1 MKTMKLKK
9 ILVPVD
15 FSKTSDKAVEYA
27 LFLAEK
33 YGAKVTLFH
42 AVVLLKEDVDEEEHL
57 KAYETIIEK
66 KEEKR
71 RKYLKSHEAKGA
83 RLGVQIDS
91 VLMRGMTP
99 AETIL
104 NFIEEKKFD
113 VLVMG
118 THGLSE
124 LMKWWLG
131 SVAEKIVRY
140 SPIPVITIHK
150 DYKRKFA
157 IRKVLFPVDFSE
169 YSKMAVKK
177 GMRFI
182 SQFDAKPTLMFVIE
196 EQQHPFYYLES
207 SKPIL
212 EANPALKEKLMKNL
226 KAFAGSQ
233 KEKAAYHLVEGKPHK
248 QIEAY
253 ADSKNMDLIIMASHG
268 MSGLEHFLIGSNTE
282 RVVNVAP
289 CPVLTI
295 PVRSQQS
302 P

>member
-1 MKTMKLKK
+1 MKLKK

-15 FSKTSDKAVEYA
+15 FSKTSDKAVDYA

-33 YGAKVTLFH
+33 YRAKVTLFH
-42 AVVLLKEDVDEEEHL
+42 AVVLLQEDVDEDEHL

-91 VLMRGMTP
+91 VLMRGITP

-104 NFIEEKKFD
+104 NFIEDKKFD
-113 VLVMG
+113 VIVIG

-140 SPIPVITIHK
+140 SPIPVITVHK
-150 DYKRKFA
+150 DFKRKPA
-157 IRKVLFPVDFSE
+157 IRKVLFPVDLSE
-169 YSKMAVKK
+169 HSKMAVKK
-177 GMRFI
+177 GMRLI
-182 SQFDAKPTLMFVIE
+182 STFDAKPTLMFVVE
-196 EQQHPFYYLES
+196 QQQHPFYYMQS
-207 SKPIL
+207 SEPIL
-212 EANPALKEKLMKNL
+212 KSNPALKKQLMKNL
-226 KAFAGSQ
+226 MAMAGSQ
-233 KEKAAYHLVEGKPHK
+233 KEKAAYHLAEGKPHK

-253 ADSKNMDLIIMASHG
+253 ANTKNIDLIIMASHG

-295 PVRSQQS
+295 PVRSQQKK
-302 P
+302 